1 MTHMRALLGWSL
13 ALLVSTAAT
22 ALAAPIDVNLRI
34 VEKTGQPIAGMDV
47 RVVVGSEK
55 ASRGPDAGKRLR
67 TDGGGR
73 VVYRVDAPIVTR
85 KVKLDNVFARH
96 SSQLIEVGVEM
107 DLLGRRA
114 LYWIELDLVSAG
126 VLGGMGV
133 FLQRRGGKFDLPPK
147 YDRTG
152 HSWSFPDQPNG
163 MMMSGIGAKLRSH
176 DMKQAASG
184 AWTVDLVL
192 EKESFKMMR

>member
-1 MTHMRALLGWSL
+1 MKRMRTLLGWSL
-13 ALLVSTAAT
+13 ALLISAPGA
-22 ALAAPIDVNLRI
+22 ALAEPIDVRLRI
-34 VEKTGQPIAGMDV
+34 VEQNGSPIAGMDV

-55 ASRGPDAGKRLR
+55 GSRGPRAGKQMR
-67 TDGGGR
+67 TDGSGR
-73 VVYRVDAPIVTR
+73 VAYRVDAPIVKR
-85 KVKLDNVFARH
+85 KITLDNVLARH
-96 SSQLIEVGVEM
+96 PSQLIEVGVEM

-114 LYWIELDLVSAG
+114 LYWVELDLVRAG

-133 FLQRRGGKFDLPPK
+133 FLQRGSGSFKLKPK
-147 YDRTG
+147 YDSTG
-152 HSWSFPDQPNG
+152 HSWSFPDQPDG

-192 EKESFKMMR
+192 EKERFKVMR